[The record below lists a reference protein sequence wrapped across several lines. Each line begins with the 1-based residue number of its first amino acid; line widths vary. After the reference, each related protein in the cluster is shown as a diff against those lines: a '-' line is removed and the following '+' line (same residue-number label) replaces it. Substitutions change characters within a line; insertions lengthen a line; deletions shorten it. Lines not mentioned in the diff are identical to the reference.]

1 MSSFR
6 VSRYLAN
13 HGLCNRLC
21 DAAMDFGFVFEAESV
36 KWKGE
41 QLGFT
46 KRIFRCGIAIAEEEC
61 CTYLVIVERFKVLI

>member
-1 MSSFR
+1 
-6 VSRYLAN
+6 
-13 HGLCNRLC
+13 
-21 DAAMDFGFVFEAESV
+21 MDFGFVFEAESV